1 MERHIKKYQFWI
13 KLAVIIMSVLQPFI
27 LIMNQGYLWSISSYW
42 KTSLQPLFIL
52 VNAGTS
58 YFFFSTEK
66 WIVPAIFL
74 LLLTAFS
81 VEEYKL
87 VHNIFAA
94 LFFISCTIPLLQI
107 KRFQFFGY
115 IYLFSL
121 VVFWVYGMLIFEI
134 YCVLIL
140 GLYHLTILLY
150 TRYLEKIRRD
160 FKQSIDSQ

>member
-74 LLLTAFS
+74 LFLTAFS
-81 VEEYKL
+81 VEEYKI
-87 VHNIFAA
+87 VHNVFAT

-121 VVFWVYGMLIFEI
+121 VIFWFFGMLIFEI

-140 GLYHLTILLY
+140 GFYHLTILLY
-150 TRYLEKIRRD
+150 TRHLEKLRKE
-160 FKQSIDSQ
+160 FKYSLENN